1 MCGSA
6 DRLRVLHLR
15 KLVHLDL
22 KSANVLLLD
31 KSFNL
36 AKIADLGLSKY
47 LGECSVLDHTMRA
60 RLHSL
65 HCRYQGVGYTKQCHG
80 LSLLGKCSVMV
91 QAMRAR
97 QIVSLTKICAHCG
110 CTVQISYTCI
120 GCGVP
125 VDSHAQHTLA
135 CAPVWF

>member
-1 MCGSA
+1 MRSA
-6 DRLRVLHLR
+6 NWLHVLHLR

-47 LGECSVLDHTMRA
+47 LGECSMLDHTMRA

-65 HCRYQGVGYTKQCHG
+65 HCRYQVVGYAKQCRG
-80 LSLLGKCSVMV
+80 LSLLGDWSVLV
-91 QAMRAR
+91 RAMRAR
-97 QIVSLTKICAHCG
+97 RIVS
-110 CTVQISYTCI
+110 
-120 GCGVP
+120 
-125 VDSHAQHTLA
+125 
-135 CAPVWF
+135 